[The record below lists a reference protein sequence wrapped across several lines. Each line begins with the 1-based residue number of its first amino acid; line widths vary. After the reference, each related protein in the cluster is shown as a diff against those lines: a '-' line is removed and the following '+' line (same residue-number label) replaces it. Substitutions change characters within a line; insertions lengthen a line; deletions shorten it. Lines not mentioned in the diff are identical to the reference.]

1 MQSTFAQFLLAQ
13 ERWCYWCSEGV
24 MLWCALFYSTPVLA
38 ASQAEHTNGVHIEY
52 TCYIQ
57 PCHQT
62 CNFLIILS
70 LTNLCQKFYLGG
82 VPKKH
87 SSSSSPFQKG
97 FVLLVHAVMPP
108 PTPWEKD
115 KLLVSDLQLLNR
127 KEMPNLLEM
136 AKVCS
141 GSQFVKEAS
150 RFLTNFLLSFQ
161 LYFAKFEPAIPSFTH
176 FSGSLSSVQLAKW
189 VWVKTN
195 SHQNLV

>member
-1 MQSTFAQFLLAQ
+1 MLHTALPPDLQFSHHLEPHQFMSEILFGRGSKKTFLKFLPF
-13 ERWCYWCSEGV
+13 SKGV
-24 MLWCALFYSTPVLA
+24 C
-38 ASQAEHTNGVHIEY
+38 
-52 TCYIQ
+52 
-57 PCHQT
+57 
-62 CNFLIILS
+62 
-70 LTNLCQKFYLGG
+70 
-82 VPKKH
+82 
-87 SSSSSPFQKG
+87 PFG
-97 FVLLVHAVMPP
+97 PPRHAPP
-108 PTPWEKD
+108 PPWEKD

-150 RFLTNFLLSFQ
+150 RFLANFLLSFQ

-176 FSGSLSSVQLAKW
+176 FFGSLSSVQLAKW